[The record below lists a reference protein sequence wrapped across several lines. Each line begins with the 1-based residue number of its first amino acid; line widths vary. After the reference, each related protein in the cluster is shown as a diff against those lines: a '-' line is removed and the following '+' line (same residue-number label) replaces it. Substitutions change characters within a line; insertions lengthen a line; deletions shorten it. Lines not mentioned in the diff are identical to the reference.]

1 MTGSAAGLGCRQQ
14 AGQAASGAGG
24 AGRPVGAHFAGCP
37 DFEGQHFLPGHQPDP
52 PARNSALLASHKRA
66 GVAKYTTTVFPCV
79 IFCVIHLQASF
90 RQSKK
95 HCHTQSP
102 GFSSAVFHT
111 AAVITIKRES
121 PLKDPV
127 SPLKDPAEWYPLGS
141 VQQASHDLG
150 AW

>member
-66 GVAKYTTTVFPCV
+66 GVANTPPQSFP
-79 IFCVIHLQASF
+79 ASF
-90 RQSKK
+90 
-95 HCHTQSP
+95 
-102 GFSSAVFHT
+102 FV
-111 AAVITIKRES
+111 
-121 PLKDPV
+121 
-127 SPLKDPAEWYPLGS
+127 
-141 VQQASHDLG
+141 
-150 AW
+150 